1 VKSPLNRQYRS
12 FLDRALSVSACKLT
26 VLGGFALMS
35 GDGTNIVLPTRK
47 DRLLLSY
54 LGFNAGQALSREKLY
69 GLLWAD
75 REEAQARGSL
85 RQSLAALREAFH
97 NAGLD
102 PLMSDRDTVTMDPTG
117 MEIDALDF
125 ARLAS
130 DAASLDQ
137 AVILY
142 RGELLA
148 GIEPPTPEFEHWLKP
163 ERQRLEDLAAK
174 VVKQVAVSDWPEAAV
189 NRALELGRQLIDR
202 DRLRE
207 PVYRALMRLLA
218 RQRDRAGAMK
228 AYAKCRDT
236 LMEELGVAP
245 ELETE
250 QLYRDI
256 LTDRHRDILTDRQG
270 APVVLGPISEGAGE
284 IAERPS
290 LAVVPFSNISAD
302 PALNPLCEGL
312 AEDIITGLG
321 RFRSLFVI
329 DRNSSLAVAQLTAD
343 TAEIGKRLGVSLVVQ
358 GSLQRI
364 TDHIRITVRLVN
376 AAARMQL
383 WGDTFDCAANDVP
396 GIPEKI
402 SKAIIATLHNRVET
416 SLLEQSRRK
425 PTLAAYECLLRGI
438 KHLRG
443 YGVDDNQRAVELF
456 QRAMDLDPDYALAR
470 AYRGFADIVI
480 NGYDATPMD
489 ILEKSRIMVQEAVDM
504 EPDDARCRWLLG
516 VVYFCFGNVAAEEQ
530 QYLNALRLNPYDA
543 NVLATYGATRAQFG
557 QIEEGIAHI
566 REAMRINPYHPEW
579 YWITLGSVLYKARR
593 YDDAIEAYKR
603 KANPQ
608 AWVLSRLAACY
619 AQLSRREEA
628 AQTTA
633 EILRLKPDFTISGQ
647 RTASWGHVDLAH
659 LREGMR
665 KAGLPD

>member
-1 VKSPLNRQYRS
+1 VTAS
-12 FLDRALSVSACKLT
+12 KLT

-35 GDGTNIVLPTRK
+35 GEGTNIVLPTRK

-69 GLLWAD
+69 GLFWAD

-85 RQSLAALREAFH
+85 RQSLAALRDAFH
-97 NAGLD
+97 TAGID
-102 PLMSDRDTVTMDPTG
+102 PLKSDRDTVTMDPTG

-125 ARLAS
+125 ARLAM
-130 DAASLDQ
+130 DAASLDK

-148 GIEPPTPEFEHWLKP
+148 GIEPPTPEFEQWLRP

-174 VVKQVAVSDWPEAAV
+174 AVEQLALSDLPPHAVAKGAIDLS
-189 NRALELGRQLIDR
+189 RQLLNR

-207 PVYRALMRLLA
+207 PLYRALMRLLA
-218 RQRDRAGAMK
+218 RQRDRAEAMK
-228 AYAKCRDT
+228 AYANCRDA
-236 LMEELGVAP
+236 LKEDLGVAP

-256 LTDRHRDILTDRQG
+256 LTDRLA
-270 APVVLGPISEGAGE
+270 APVAFASVPEGANE
-284 IAERPS
+284 TAERPS

-321 RFRSLFVI
+321 RFHLMFVI

-343 TAEIGKRLGVSLVVQ
+343 SAEIGKRLGVGLVVQ

-364 TDHIRITVRLVN
+364 NDHIRITVRLVN
-376 AAARMQL
+376 TAARTQL
-383 WGDTFDCAANDVP
+383 WGDAFDCMADDVP

-402 SKAIIATLHNRVET
+402 SKAIITTLHSRVEST
-416 SLLEQSRRK
+416 LLEQSRRK
-425 PTLAAYECLLRGI
+425 PALAAYECVLRGI
-438 KHLRG
+438 KHLRS
-443 YGVDDNQRAVELF
+443 YGADDNQHAVELF

-470 AYRGFADIVI
+470 AYRGFADLVI
-480 NGYDATPMD
+480 NGYDATPKD
-489 ILEKSRIMVQEAVDM
+489 ILENSRVMVQESVDM

-516 VVYFCFGNVAAEEQ
+516 FVYFCFGNVAAEEQ
-530 QYLNALRLNPYDA
+530 QYLQALALNPYDA
-543 NVLATYGATRAQFG
+543 NVLATHGAALVALGRV
-557 QIEEGIAHI
+557 EEGIDRI

-579 YWITLGSVLYKARR
+579 YWTTLGRVLYLARR
-593 YDDAIEAYKR
+593 YGDAIEAYKR

-608 AWVLSRLAACY
+608 TWVLSRLAACY
-619 AQLSRREEA
+619 AQLDRRDEA
-628 AQTTA
+628 AQATA
-633 EILRLKPDFTISGQ
+633 EILRVEPDFTISGQ
-647 RTASWGHVDLAH
+647 QTVSWGLRDLEH

-665 KAGLPD
+665 MAGLPE

>member
-1 VKSPLNRQYRS
+1 MSS
-12 FLDRALSVSACKLT
+12 CKLT

-54 LGFNAGQALSREKLY
+54 LGFYAGQALSREKLY

-75 REEAQARGSL
+75 REETQARGSL
-85 RQSLAALREAFH
+85 RQSLAALRDAFH
-97 NAGLD
+97 SAGLD
-102 PLMSDRDTVTMDPTG
+102 PLRSARDSVTLDPTG

-125 ARLAS
+125 ARLAADS
-130 DAASLDQ
+130 ASLDE
-137 AVILY
+137 VILLY

-148 GIEPPTPEFEHWLKP
+148 GIEPPTPEFEHWLQP

-174 VVKQVAVSDWPEAAV
+174 TVEHAAAADLPEAAV
-189 NRALELGRQLIDR
+189 KRALELGQQLINR

-207 PVYRALMRLLA
+207 PIYRALMRMLA
-218 RQRDRAGAMK
+218 RRRDRAKAMK
-228 AYAKCRDT
+228 TYAKCRDA

-256 LTDRHRDILTDRQG
+256 LTDRQA
-270 APVVLGPISEGAGE
+270 APVALGSDHKGADE
-284 IAERPS
+284 IGERPS

-321 RFRSLFVI
+321 RFRLLFVI
-329 DRNSSLAVAQLTAD
+329 DRNSSLAVAQLTTD
-343 TAEIGKRLGVSLVVQ
+343 TAEIGKRLGVGLVVQ

-364 TDHIRITVRLVN
+364 ADRIRITVRLVN
-376 AAARMQL
+376 AAARTQL
-383 WGDTFDCAANDVP
+383 WGDTFDCAADDVP

-402 SKAIIATLHNRVET
+402 SKAIITTLHSRVES

-425 PTLAAYECLLRGI
+425 PALTAYEYVLRGI
-438 KHLRG
+438 KYLRS
-443 YGVDDNQRAVELF
+443 YGADDNQRAVELF
-456 QRAMDLDPDYALAR
+456 QQAMDLDPDYALAR
-470 AYRGFADIVI
+470 AYRALADLVI
-480 NGYDATPMD
+480 NGYDATPKD
-489 ILEKSRIMVQEAVDM
+489 ILEKSKAMAQEAVEM
-504 EPDDARCRWLLG
+504 APDDARCRWILG
-516 VVYFCFGNVAAEEQ
+516 NVYFCSGDVAAEEQ
-530 QYLNALRLNPYDA
+530 HYLQAIALNPNDANALM
-543 NVLATYGATRAQFG
+543 TYGTVLVQLGRV
-557 QIEEGIAHI
+557 EEGLDRI

-579 YWITLGSVLYKARR
+579 YWIDLGSVLYVVHR
-593 YDDAIEAYKR
+593 YGDAIEALKR
-603 KANPQ
+603 KPQ
-608 AWVLSRLAACY
+608 PETWVLSRLAACY
-619 AQLSRREEA
+619 AQLGRMDEA
-628 AQTTA
+628 AQAAA

-647 RTASWGHVDLAH
+647 RSASWGHGDLEH
-659 LREGMR
+659 FREGMR

>member
-1 VKSPLNRQYRS
+1 MVAS
-12 FLDRALSVSACKLT
+12 KLT
-26 VLGGFALMS
+26 VLGGFALLS

-85 RQSLAALREAFH
+85 RQSLAALRDAFH
-97 NAGLD
+97 SAGLV
-102 PLMSDRDTVTMDPTG
+102 PLRSDRNSVTMDRTG
-117 MEIDALDF
+117 IEIDALDF
-125 ARLAS
+125 VRLAT
-130 DAASLDQ
+130 DAVSLEQ
-137 AVILY
+137 AIILY

-174 VVKQVAVSDWPEAAV
+174 AVEQVASSDVPEATV
-189 NRALELGRQLIDR
+189 KCALELGRQLIGR

-207 PVYRALMRLLA
+207 PVYRALMRMLA
-218 RQRDRAGAMK
+218 DRRDRAEAMK
-228 AYAKCRDT
+228 AYAKCRDA

-256 LTDRHRDILTDRQG
+256 LTDRQA
-270 APVVLGPISEGAGE
+270 APVALGSSPKGAGE

-321 RFRSLFVI
+321 RFHLIFVI
-329 DRNSSLAVAQLTAD
+329 DRNSSLAVAQLTVD
-343 TAEIGKRLGVSLVVQ
+343 TAEIAKRLGVGLVVQ

-364 TDHIRITVRLVN
+364 TDRIRITVRLVK
-376 AAARMQL
+376 AAARTQL
-383 WGDTFDCAANDVP
+383 WGDTFDCAADDVP

-402 SKAIIATLHNRVET
+402 TKAIIANLHSRVES

-425 PTLAAYECLLRGI
+425 PALAPYECLLRGV

-443 YGVDDNQRAVELF
+443 YGAEDNQRAVELF

-470 AYRGFADIVI
+470 AYRGFADLVI
-480 NGYDATPMD
+480 NGYDATPKD
-489 ILEKSRIMVQEAVDM
+489 VLEKSRIMVQEAVDLA
-504 EPDDARCRWLLG
+504 PDDARCRWLLG
-516 VVYFCFGNVAAEEQ
+516 VVYFCFGNVTAEEQ
-530 QYLNALRLNPYDA
+530 QYLQALTLNPYDA
-543 NVLATYGATRAQFG
+543 NVLVTYGATRAQFG
-557 QIEEGIAHI
+557 QIEEGIDHI

-608 AWVLSRLAACY
+608 TWVLSRLAACY
-619 AQLSRREEA
+619 AQLGRREEA
-628 AQTTA
+628 AQATA
-633 EILRLKPDFTISGQ
+633 EILRQKPDFTILGQ

-665 KAGLPD
+665 KAGLPE

>member
-1 VKSPLNRQYRS
+1 M
-12 FLDRALSVSACKLT
+12 
-26 VLGGFALMS
+26 LGGFALTS
-35 GDGTNIVLPTRK
+35 GDGNNIALPTRK

-54 LGFNAGQALSREKLY
+54 LALHAGRTLPREKLY

-85 RQSLAALREAFH
+85 RQSLAALRDAFH
-97 NAGLD
+97 SAGLD
-102 PLMSDRDTVTMDPTG
+102 PLKSDRDSVTLDLAG
-117 MEIDALDF
+117 IEIDALDF
-125 ARLAS
+125 ARLAT

-137 AVILY
+137 AIILY

-148 GIEPPTPEFEHWLKP
+148 GIEPPAPEFEHWLKP

-174 VVKQVAVSDWPEAAV
+174 VVKQVAASDWPEAAV
-189 NRALELGRQLIDR
+189 KRALELGRQLIGR

-207 PVYRALMRLLA
+207 PVYRALMRMLA
-218 RQRDRAGAMK
+218 RRRDRAEAMK
-228 AYAKCRDT
+228 TYAKCRDA

-256 LTDRHRDILTDRQG
+256 LTDRQA
-270 APVVLGPISEGAGE
+270 APVALGSVPEGAGE
-284 IAERPS
+284 PAERPS

-302 PALNPLCEGL
+302 AALNPLCEGL

-321 RFRSLFVI
+321 RFRLLIVI

-343 TAEIGKRLGVSLVVQ
+343 TAEIGKRLGVGLVVQ

-364 TDHIRITVRLVN
+364 SDHIRITVRLVN
-376 AAARMQL
+376 AAARTQL
-383 WGDTFDCAANDVP
+383 WGNTFDCAADDVP

-402 SKAIIATLHNRVET
+402 SKAIIATLHSRVES

-425 PTLAAYECLLRGI
+425 PALAAYECVLRGI

-443 YGVDDNQRAVELF
+443 YGADDNQKAAELF

-470 AYRGFADIVI
+470 AYRGFTDLVI
-480 NGYDATPMD
+480 NRYEATPKD
-489 ILEKSRIMVQEAVDM
+489 ILENCRIMVQEAVDM
-504 EPDDARCRWLLG
+504 EPDDARCHWLLG
-516 VVYFCFGNVAAEEQ
+516 IVYHYSGDLAAEEQ
-530 QYLNALRLNPYDA
+530 QYHQALALNPNDA
-543 NVLATYGATRAQFG
+543 NVLTTYGTVLVQFG
-557 QIEEGIAHI
+557 RVEEGLDQI
-566 REAMRINPYHPEW
+566 REAMRINPYHPDW
-579 YWITLGSVLYKARR
+579 YWTTLGKALYRARR
-593 YDDAIEAYKR
+593 YDDAIEAYRR

-608 AWVLSRLAACY
+608 TWVLSRLAASY
-619 AQLSRREEA
+619 AQLGRMDEA
-628 AQTTA
+628 TKIVAA
-633 EILRLKPDFTISGQ
+633 ILRVKPDFSILEEIN
-647 RTASWGHVDLAH
+647 ANWGVADVEHF
-659 LREGMR
+659 REGMR

>member
-1 VKSPLNRQYRS
+1 
-12 FLDRALSVSACKLT
+12 
-26 VLGGFALMS
+26 
-35 GDGTNIVLPTRK
+35 
-47 DRLLLSY
+47 
-54 LGFNAGQALSREKLY
+54 
-69 GLLWAD
+69 
-75 REEAQARGSL
+75 
-85 RQSLAALREAFH
+85 
-97 NAGLD
+97 
-102 PLMSDRDTVTMDPTG
+102 
-117 MEIDALDF
+117 
-125 ARLAS
+125 
-130 DAASLDQ
+130 LDQ
-137 AVILY
+137 VILLY

-148 GIEPPTPEFEHWLKP
+148 GIEPPAPEFELWLKP

-174 VVKQVAVSDWPEAAV
+174 VVEQVAASDLPEATV
-189 NRALELGRQLIDR
+189 NRALELGRQLIGR

-207 PVYRALMRLLA
+207 PVYRALMRMLA
-218 RQRDRAGAMK
+218 RRRDRAEAMK
-228 AYAKCRDT
+228 AYANCRDA
-236 LMEELGVAP
+236 LMEDLGVAP

-256 LTDRHRDILTDRQG
+256 LTDRQA
-270 APVVLGPISEGAGE
+270 APVALGSIPEKTGE
-284 IAERPS
+284 IAQRPS

-321 RFRSLFVI
+321 RFRLLFVI
-329 DRNSSLAVAQLTAD
+329 DRNSSLAVAQLTTD

-364 TDHIRITVRLVN
+364 GDRIRITVRLVN
-376 AAARMQL
+376 AAARTQL
-383 WGDTFDCAANDVP
+383 WGDTFDCAADEVP

-402 SKAIIATLHNRVET
+402 SKAIIATLHSRVES

-425 PTLAAYECLLRGI
+425 PALAAYECVLRGI

-443 YGVDDNQRAVELF
+443 YGADDNQRASELF

-470 AYRGFADIVI
+470 AYRGFADVVI
-480 NGYDATPMD
+480 HGYDATPKD
-489 ILEKSRIMVQEAVDM
+489 ILERSKVMVQEAVDM
-504 EPDDARCRWLLG
+504 EPGDARCHWLLG

-530 QYLNALRLNPYDA
+530 QYVRALSLNPYDA
-543 NVLATYGATRAQFG
+543 NVLVTYGATRADFD
-557 QIEEGIAHI
+557 QIEDGIAHI

-603 KANPQ
+603 KPNPQ
-608 AWVLSRLAACY
+608 TWVLSRLAACY
-619 AQLSRREEA
+619 GQLGRKEEA
-628 AQTTA
+628 AQATA

-647 RTASWGHVDLAH
+647 RTANWGHVDLAH

-665 KAGLPD
+665 MAGLPD

>member
-1 VKSPLNRQYRS
+1 MG
-12 FLDRALSVSACKLT
+12 C
-26 VLGGFALMS
+26 
-35 GDGTNIVLPTRK
+35 
-47 DRLLLSY
+47 
-54 LGFNAGQALSREKLY
+54 Y
-69 GLLWAD
+69 GAD

-85 RQSLAALREAFH
+85 RQSLAALRDAFH
-97 NAGLD
+97 SAGLD
-102 PLMSDRDTVTMDPTG
+102 PLKSDRDSVTLDLAG
-117 MEIDALDF
+117 IEIDALDF
-125 ARLAS
+125 ARLAA

-137 AVILY
+137 AVLLY

-174 VVKQVAVSDWPEAAV
+174 TVEQAAAEDLPEAAV
-189 NRALELGRQLIDR
+189 KRALELGQQLISR

-207 PVYRALMRLLA
+207 PVYRAWMRLLA
-218 RQRDRAGAMK
+218 RRRNRAEAMK
-228 AYAKCRDT
+228 IYATCRDA

-256 LTDRHRDILTDRQG
+256 LTDRQA
-270 APVVLGPISEGAGE
+270 APVALEAIPEKTGVV
-284 IAERPS
+284 AERPS

-321 RFRSLFVI
+321 RFRLLFVI

-364 TDHIRITVRLVN
+364 SDRIRITVRLVN
-376 AAARMQL
+376 AAARTQL
-383 WGDTFDCAANDVP
+383 WGDTFDCAADDVP

-402 SKAIIATLHNRVET
+402 SKAIITTLHSRVES

-425 PTLAAYECLLRGI
+425 PTLAAYECVLRGI

-443 YGVDDNQRAVELF
+443 YGADDNQRAAELF
-456 QRAMDLDPDYALAR
+456 QQAMGLDPDYALAR
-470 AYRGFADIVI
+470 AYRALADLVI
-480 NGYDATPMD
+480 NGYDATPKD
-489 ILEKSRIMVQEAVDM
+489 ILEKSRTMVQEAVDM
-504 EPDDARCRWLLG
+504 EPDDATCHWILG
-516 VVYFCFGNVAAEEQ
+516 IVYFCSGDTAAEEQ
-530 QYLNALRLNPYDA
+530 QYLRALALNPNDANALAGYGT
-543 NVLATYGATRAQFG
+543 VLVQLGRV
-557 QIEEGIAHI
+557 EEGIDRI

-579 YWITLGSVLYKARR
+579 YWTSLGRVLYLVRR
-593 YDDAIEAYKR
+593 YGDAIEAYKR
-603 KANPQ
+603 KANLRP
-608 AWVLSRLAACY
+608 WGLSRLAACY
-619 AQLSRREEA
+619 AQLGRKEEA

-633 EILRLKPDFTISGQ
+633 EILRLEPDFTISGQ
-647 RTASWGHVDLAH
+647 RTVSWGRGDLEH
-659 LREGMR
+659 LKEGMR

>member
-1 VKSPLNRQYRS
+1 M
-12 FLDRALSVSACKLT
+12 SACKLMM
-26 VLGGFALMS
+26 LGGFALMS

-75 REEAQARGSL
+75 REETQARGSL
-85 RQSLAALREAFH
+85 RQSLAALRDAFH
-97 NAGLD
+97 SAGLD
-102 PLMSDRDTVTMDPTG
+102 PLRSDRDSVTLDPTG

-125 ARLAS
+125 ARLAM
-130 DAASLDQ
+130 DLVSLDQ
-137 AVILY
+137 ALILY

-148 GIEPPTPEFEHWLKP
+148 GIEPPTSEFGHWLNL
-163 ERQRLEDLAAK
+163 ERQGLEDLAAK
-174 VVKQVAVSDWPEAAV
+174 VVEQVAASDWPEAV
-189 NRALELGRQLIDR
+189 VKRAHELGRQLIGR

-207 PVYRALMRLLA
+207 PVYRALMRMLA

-228 AYAKCRDT
+228 AYASCRDT

-256 LTDRHRDILTDRQG
+256 LTDRQA
-270 APVVLGPISEGAGE
+270 APVSPGSLTEAVRET
-284 IAERPS
+284 AERPS

-321 RFRSLFVI
+321 RFRLLFVI
-329 DRNSSLAVAQLTAD
+329 DRNSSLAIAQLTTD
-343 TAEIGKRLGVSLVVQ
+343 TAEIGKRLGVGLVVQ
-358 GSLQRI
+358 GSLQQINGRV
-364 TDHIRITVRLVN
+364 RITVRLVN
-376 AAARMQL
+376 AAARTQL
-383 WGDTFDCAANDVP
+383 WGDTFDCAADDVP
-396 GIPEKI
+396 AVPEKI
-402 SKAIIATLHNRVET
+402 SKAIISTLHSRVES

-425 PTLAAYECLLRGI
+425 PALAAYEYLLRGI

-443 YGVDDNQRAVELF
+443 YGADDNQRAVVLF
-456 QRAMDLDPDYALAR
+456 QQAMDLDPDYALAR
-470 AYRGFADIVI
+470 AYRGFADLVI
-480 NGYDATPMD
+480 NGYDATPKD
-489 ILEKSRIMVQEAVDM
+489 ILEKSRIMVQEAVDT
-504 EPDDARCRWLLG
+504 EPHDARCHWLLG
-516 VVYFCFGNVAAEEQ
+516 VVYFCFGDVAAEEQ
-530 QYLNALRLNPYDA
+530 QYLQALAINPNDA
-543 NVLATYGATRAQFG
+543 NVLASYGSTRAHFG
-557 QIEEGIAHI
+557 QIDEGIAHI

-579 YWITLGSVLYKARR
+579 YWINLGSILYKARR
-593 YDDAIEAYKR
+593 YGDAIEAYRR

-608 AWVLSRLAACY
+608 IWVLSRLAACY
-619 AQLSRREEA
+619 AQLGRREEA

-633 EILRLKPDFTISGQ
+633 EILRQKPDFTISGQ
-647 RTASWGHVDLAH
+647 RTATWGPADLEH

>member
-1 VKSPLNRQYRS
+1 
-12 FLDRALSVSACKLT
+12 VSACKLT
-26 VLGGFALMS
+26 VLGGFNLKS

-54 LGFNAGQALSREKLY
+54 LGFNAGQTLSREKLY

-85 RQSLAALREAFH
+85 RQSLAALRDAFH
-97 NAGLD
+97 SAGLD
-102 PLMSDRDTVTMDPTG
+102 PLRSDRDSVTLDPTG
-117 MEIDALDF
+117 MEIDTLDF
-125 ARLAS
+125 ARLAT
-130 DAASLDQ
+130 DLASLDQ
-137 AVILY
+137 AIILY
-142 RGELLA
+142 RGELLV
-148 GIEPPTPEFEHWLKP
+148 GIEPPTPEFDHWLKP
-163 ERQRLEDLAAK
+163 ERQKLEDLAAE
-174 VVKQVAVSDWPEAAV
+174 VVKQVAASDWPEAAV
-189 NRALELGRQLIDR
+189 KRALELGQQLISR

-207 PVYRALMRLLA
+207 PVYRALMRMFA
-218 RQRDRAGAMK
+218 RQRDRAKAMK
-228 AYAKCRDT
+228 TYTKCRDA

-256 LTDRHRDILTDRQG
+256 LTDRQAASVALQSI
-270 APVVLGPISEGAGE
+270 PEGAGE
-284 IAERPS
+284 TAERPS

-321 RFRSLFVI
+321 RFRLLFVI

-343 TAEIGKRLGVSLVVQ
+343 TAEIGKRLGVSLVAQ

-364 TDHIRITVRLVN
+364 TDRIRITVRLVN
-376 AAARMQL
+376 AAARTQL
-383 WGDTFDCAANDVP
+383 WGDTFDCAADDVP

-402 SKAIIATLHNRVET
+402 SKAIIATLHSRVEN

-425 PTLAAYECLLRGI
+425 PALAAYECLLRGI

-443 YGVDDNQRAVELF
+443 YGADDNQCAVELF
-456 QRAMDLDPDYALAR
+456 QQATDLDPDYALAR
-470 AYRGFADIVI
+470 AYRGFADLVI
-480 NGYDATPMD
+480 NGYDATPKD
-489 ILEKSRIMVQEAVDM
+489 ILEKSRVMVQEAVDM
-504 EPDDARCRWLLG
+504 EPHDARCHWLLG
-516 VVYFCFGNVAAEEQ
+516 VVYFCLGNVAAEEQ
-530 QYLNALRLNPYDA
+530 QYLQALALNPYDA
-543 NVLATYGATRAQFG
+543 NVLVTYGATRAHFG

-608 AWVLSRLAACY
+608 TWVLSRLAACY
-619 AQLSRREEA
+619 AQLGRLEEA

-633 EILRLKPDFTISGQ
+633 EILRLTPDFTISGQ
-647 RTASWGHVDLAH
+647 RTATWGPADLEH
-659 LREGMR
+659 LREGMH

>member
-1 VKSPLNRQYRS
+1 M
-12 FLDRALSVSACKLT
+12 SACKLT
-26 VLGGFALMS
+26 VLGGFALTS
-35 GDGTNIVLPTRK
+35 GDGANIVLPTRK
-47 DRLLLSY
+47 DRLLLCY

-75 REEAQARGSL
+75 REETQARGSL
-85 RQSLAALREAFH
+85 RQSLAALRDAFH
-97 NAGLD
+97 SAGLD
-102 PLMSDRDTVTMDPTG
+102 PLRSDRDSVTLDPAGVET
-117 MEIDALDF
+117 DAFHF
-125 ARLAS
+125 AHLAA

-137 AVILY
+137 AIILY
-142 RGELLA
+142 RGEFLE
-148 GIEPPTPEFEHWLKP
+148 GIEPPTPEFEHWLMP
-163 ERQRLEDLAAK
+163 ERQRLENLAAT
-174 VVKQVAVSDWPEAAV
+174 VVTQVAALDFPEVAV
-189 NRALELGRQLIDR
+189 KHALELGRKLIDR

-207 PVYRALMRLLA
+207 PVYRALMRMLA
-218 RQRDRAGAMK
+218 RQRDRAEAMK
-228 AYAKCRDT
+228 AYAKCRDA
-236 LMEELGVAP
+236 LMEDLGVIP

-256 LTDRHRDILTDRQG
+256 LTDRQVP
-270 APVVLGPISEGAGE
+270 AVALGSIPEGVPE

-302 PALNPLCEGL
+302 PALIPLCEGL

-329 DRNSSLAVAQLTAD
+329 DRNSSLAVAQLTSD
-343 TAEIGKRLGVSLVVQ
+343 TAEIGKRLGVGLVVQ
-358 GSLQRI
+358 GSLQRS
-364 TDHIRITVRLVN
+364 TDNIRITVRLVN
-376 AAARMQL
+376 AAVRTQL
-383 WGDTFDCAANDVP
+383 WGDTFDCGADDVS

-402 SKAIIATLHNRVET
+402 SKAIIATLHNRVEST
-416 SLLEQSRRK
+416 LLEQSRRK
-425 PTLAAYECLLRGI
+425 PTLAAYECLLRGV

-443 YGVDDNQRAVELF
+443 YGTDDNQRAVELF
-456 QRAMDLDPDYALAR
+456 QRAMELDPDYALAR
-470 AYRGFADIVI
+470 AYRGFADLVI
-480 NGYDATPMD
+480 SGYDATPKD

-504 EPDDARCRWLLG
+504 EPDDARCHWLLG

-530 QYLNALRLNPYDA
+530 QYLQALALNPYDA

-593 YDDAIEAYKR
+593 YNDAIEAYKR

-608 AWVLSRLAACY
+608 CWVLSRLAASY
-619 AQLSRREEA
+619 AQLGRKEEA
-628 AQTTA
+628 AQATA
-633 EILRLKPDFTISGQ
+633 EIFRLKPDFTISGQ
-647 RTASWGHVDLAH
+647 RTASWGHLDLAH

-665 KAGLPD
+665 MAGLPE

>member
-1 VKSPLNRQYRS
+1 M
-12 FLDRALSVSACKLT
+12 
-26 VLGGFALMS
+26 VLGGFALTS
-35 GDGTNIVLPTRK
+35 GDGANIVLPTRK
-47 DRLLLSY
+47 DRLLLCY

-75 REEAQARGSL
+75 REETQARGSL
-85 RQSLAALREAFH
+85 RQSLAALRDAFH
-97 NAGLD
+97 SAGLD
-102 PLMSDRDTVTMDPTG
+102 PMRTDRDSVTLDQTG

-125 ARLAS
+125 ARLAM
-130 DAASLDQ
+130 DLASLDQ
-137 AVILY
+137 ALILY

-148 GIEPPTPEFEHWLKP
+148 GIEPPTSEFEHWLNL
-163 ERQRLEDLAAK
+163 ERQGLEDLAAK
-174 VVKQVAVSDWPEAAV
+174 VVEHVAGSDWPEAV
-189 NRALELGRQLIDR
+189 VKRALELGRQLIDQ

-207 PVYRALMRLLA
+207 PVYRALMRMLA
-218 RQRDRAGAMK
+218 RQRDRTEAMK
-228 AYAKCRDT
+228 AYAKCRDA
-236 LMEELGVAP
+236 LMEELGVTP

-256 LTDRHRDILTDRQG
+256 LTDRQVS
-270 APVVLGPISEGAGE
+270 AAALGSTPEGVPE
-284 IAERPS
+284 VAERPS
-290 LAVVPFSNISAD
+290 LAVVPFSNLSAD
-302 PALNPLCEGL
+302 LALNPLCEGL

-329 DRNSSLAVAQLTAD
+329 DRNSSLAVAQLTTD

-358 GSLQRI
+358 GSLQRLS
-364 TDHIRITVRLVN
+364 DRIRITVRLVN

-383 WGDTFDCAANDVP
+383 WGDTFDCAADDVP

-416 SLLEQSRRK
+416 SLVEQSRRK
-425 PTLAAYECLLRGI
+425 PKLAAYECLLRGV

-443 YGVDDNQRAVELF
+443 YGADDNQRAVELF

-480 NGYDATPMD
+480 NGYDATPKD

-516 VVYFCFGNVAAEEQ
+516 VVYFSFGNVAAEEQ

-608 AWVLSRLAACY
+608 TWVLSRLAACY
-619 AQLSRREEA
+619 AQLGRREEA
-628 AQTTA
+628 AEATV
-633 EILRLKPDFTISGQ
+633 EILRQKPDFTISGQ
-647 RTASWGHVDLAH
+647 RTATWGHVDLAH

-665 KAGLPD
+665 KAGLPE

>member
-1 VKSPLNRQYRS
+1 M
-12 FLDRALSVSACKLT
+12 AACKLKL
-26 VLGGFALMS
+26 LGGFALTS

-47 DRLLLSY
+47 DRLLLGY
-54 LGFNAGQALSREKLY
+54 LGLNAGQTLSREKLY

-85 RQSLAALREAFH
+85 RQSLAALRDALH
-97 NAGLD
+97 SAGLD
-102 PLMSDRDTVTMDPTG
+102 PLKSDRDSVTLDLTG
-117 MEIDALDF
+117 MGIDALDF
-125 ARLAS
+125 VRLAT

-137 AVILY
+137 AIILY

-148 GIEPPTPEFEHWLKP
+148 GIDSLTPEFERWLKP
-163 ERQRLEDLAAK
+163 ERQKLEDLAAK
-174 VVKQVAVSDWPEAAV
+174 AVKQVAASDWPEAV
-189 NRALELGRQLIDR
+189 VKRALELGQQLIDR

-207 PVYRALMRLLA
+207 PVYRALMRMLA
-218 RQRDRAGAMK
+218 RQRDRAEAMK
-228 AYAKCRDT
+228 IYANCRDA
-236 LMEELGVAP
+236 LMEDVGVAP

-256 LTDRHRDILTDRQG
+256 LTDRQ
-270 APVVLGPISEGAGE
+270 APPVALGSIPEGASE
-284 IAERPS
+284 TAERPS

-321 RFRSLFVI
+321 RFRLLFVI

-343 TAEIGKRLGVSLVVQ
+343 TAEIGKRLGVGLVVQ

-364 TDHIRITVRLVN
+364 SDHIRITVRLVN
-376 AAARMQL
+376 AAARTQL
-383 WGDTFDCAANDVP
+383 WGDTFDCAADDVP

-402 SKAIIATLHNRVET
+402 SKAIITTLHSRVES

-425 PTLAAYECLLRGI
+425 PALAAYEYVLRGI

-443 YGVDDNQRAVELF
+443 YGADDNQRAVELF
-456 QRAMDLDPDYALAR
+456 QRAMDFDPDYALAR
-470 AYRGFADIVI
+470 AYRGFAEVVI
-480 NGYDATPMD
+480 NGYDATPKN
-489 ILEKSRIMVQEAVDM
+489 ILEKSRVMVQEAVDM
-504 EPDDARCRWLLG
+504 EPHDARCHWLLG

-530 QYLNALRLNPYDA
+530 QYLQALALNPYDA

-593 YDDAIEAYKR
+593 YSDAIEAYKR

-608 AWVLSRLAACY
+608 TWVLSRLAASY
-619 AQLSRREEA
+619 AQLGRKEEA
-628 AQTTA
+628 AQATA

-647 RTASWGHVDLAH
+647 RTATWGHVDLEH

>member
-1 VKSPLNRQYRS
+1 M
-12 FLDRALSVSACKLT
+12 AACKLT
-26 VLGGFALMS
+26 VLGGFALTS
-35 GDGTNIVLPTRK
+35 GNGTNIALPTRK

-69 GLLWAD
+69 GMLWAD
-75 REEAQARGSL
+75 RDEAQARGSL
-85 RQSLAALREAFH
+85 RQSLAALRDAFH
-97 NAGLD
+97 SAGLD
-102 PLMSDRDTVTMDPTG
+102 PLKSDRDSVTLDPTG
-117 MEIDALDF
+117 MGVDALDF
-125 ARLAS
+125 ARLAT

-137 AVILY
+137 AIILY

-148 GIEPPTPEFEHWLKP
+148 GIDPPTPEFEQWLKP
-163 ERQRLEDLAAK
+163 ERQRLENLCAK
-174 VVKQVAVSDWPEAAV
+174 VVEQVAASNMLEATV
-189 NRALELGRQLIDR
+189 KRALELGRQLTSR

-207 PVYRALMRLLA
+207 PVYRALMRMLA
-218 RQRDRAGAMK
+218 RQCDRAEAMK
-228 AYAKCRDT
+228 AYAKCRDA

-256 LTDRHRDILTDRQG
+256 LTDRQ
-270 APVVLGPISEGAGE
+270 APPAALGSIPEGAGE
-284 IAERPS
+284 VAKRPS

-321 RFRSLFVI
+321 RFRLLFVI
-329 DRNSSLAVAQLTAD
+329 DRNSSLAVAQLTTD

-358 GSLQRI
+358 GSLQR
-364 TDHIRITVRLVN
+364 TSDRIRITVRLVN
-376 AAARMQL
+376 AAARTQL
-383 WGDTFDCAANDVP
+383 WGDSFDCAADDVP

-402 SKAIIATLHNRVET
+402 SKAIIATLHSRVES

-425 PTLAAYECLLRGI
+425 PALAAYECVLRGI
-438 KHLRG
+438 KHVRG

-470 AYRGFADIVI
+470 AYRGFTDLVI
-480 NGYDATPMD
+480 NGYDATPKD
-489 ILEKSRIMVQEAVDM
+489 ILEKSRAMVQEAVDM
-504 EPDDARCRWLLG
+504 EPDDARCRWILG
-516 VVYFCFGNVAAEEQ
+516 IVYFCSGDVAEERQ
-530 QYLNALRLNPYDA
+530 QYLRALALNPNDA
-543 NVLATYGATRAQFG
+543 NVLASYGVILAHLG
-557 QIEEGIAHI
+557 QIEDGIAHL

-579 YWITLGSVLYKARR
+579 YWTTLGSVLYKARR

-619 AQLSRREEA
+619 AQLGRKEEA
-628 AQTTA
+628 GQATA
-633 EILRLKPDFTISGQ
+633 EILRLEPDFTISGQ
-647 RTASWGHVDLAH
+647 RTITWGPVELEH

-665 KAGLPD
+665 KAGLPE